1 MHVRQLYKGTKCV
14 ERFPNNLNFAP
25 FLQNTDCIIILLPTF
40 LAESDS
46 GYNYDLATVLVVT
59 FVVNNHVRDEDNKKA
74 MAWEQAM
81 LDYLHDYK
89 KHHTKYIDIE
99 YSTEVEGDGCVY

>member
-1 MHVRQLYKGTKCV
+1 MG
-14 ERFPNNLNFAP
+14 N
-25 FLQNTDCIIILLPTF
+25 IIISGLCNLSP
-40 LAESDS
+40 ESKTGP
-46 GYNYDLATVLVVT
+46 GYNYDTATLLIIT

-99 YSTEVEGDGCVY
+99 YSTEVCVICMSLFNYL

>member
-1 MHVRQLYKGTKCV
+1 M
-14 ERFPNNLNFAP
+14 NFAFFP
-25 FLQNTDCIIILLPTF
+25 LENTDCIIILLPTF
-40 LAESDS
+40 LAESES
-46 GYNYDLATVLVVT
+46 GYNYDLATLLVVT

-99 YSTEVEGDGCVY
+99 YMTEVYRGGEGGVY